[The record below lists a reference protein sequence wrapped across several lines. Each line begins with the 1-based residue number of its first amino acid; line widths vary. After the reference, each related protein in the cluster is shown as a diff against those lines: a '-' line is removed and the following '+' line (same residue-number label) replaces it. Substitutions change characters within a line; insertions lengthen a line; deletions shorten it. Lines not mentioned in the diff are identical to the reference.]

1 MPSSRSKSTKPGIPR
16 LDTTTTFAPVS
27 DMFRIVHSNAELRPL
42 NTIFP
47 AFRVFLRTE
56 PRRSSCTLDRF
67 GQISSGDCSVRGRHI
82 RLCNESRMLDILEH
96 RLHNRGEGLLEGR
109 NT

>member
-1 MPSSRSKSTKPGIPR
+1 M
-16 LDTTTTFAPVS
+16 TTTFAPVS
-27 DMFRIVHSNAELRPL
+27 DMFRIVQSNAELRPL

-56 PRRSSCTLDRF
+56 PRRSMVSLYIAVRSSCTLNRF
-67 GQISSGDCSVRGRHI
+67 GQIFSGDRNVRGRHI
-82 RLCNESRMLDILEH
+82 RFYNESWMLDILEH

-109 NT
+109 DT